1 MPRNVAVQVG
11 GQLIP
16 AGLLVTEPSPAP
28 AISTETSFTPR
39 VRPWHPKRTNIDT
52 VTAAPAA
59 NRQRISKVLFNANLD
74 EAGAELVGSARSR
87 SSHIPENTETP
98 GLFETLIIAAV
109 GAILSRNHRRTSN
122 SHPRYRGYVSSGTVL
137 NQSEIKHET

>member
-39 VRPWHPKRTNIDT
+39 VRPWHPKSTNIDT
-52 VTAAPAA
+52 TAAAPAT
-59 NRQRISKVLFNANLD
+59 NRQRISKVLFNPNLD
-74 EAGAELVGSARSR
+74 EAGAELVGSGSVEELAYTGKYGDSGPFRNPDNWGGWCYPVSE
-87 SSHIPENTETP
+87 SSPYQQ
-98 GLFETLIIAAV
+98 LA
-109 GAILSRNHRRTSN
+109 
-122 SHPRYRGYVSSGTVL
+122 
-137 NQSEIKHET
+137 